1 MRSSTCSLLFC
12 AVEIVSSW
20 MRSDNASRHQ
30 ACLKTLGR
38 LRIFQRQEGG
48 LFVLQ
53 KSFARHIQ
61 QALGSGVHRF
71 FVAISPDV
79 RLALP
84 EGRKVDYYA
93 SSQWEVCDLCRL
105 IYVMHWC

>member
-1 MRSSTCSLLFC
+1 
-12 AVEIVSSW
+12 

-48 LFVLQ
+48 LFALQ

-71 FVAISPDV
+71 FVAISQDV

-84 EGRKVDYYA
+84 EGKTVDQYA
-93 SSQWEVCDLCRL
+93 SNQWEVCTHLRYAFMLLKYLLRINCA
-105 IYVMHWC
+105 Y

>member
-1 MRSSTCSLLFC
+1 
-12 AVEIVSSW
+12 

-48 LFVLQ
+48 LFALQ

-71 FVAISPDV
+71 FVAISQDV

-84 EGRKVDYYA
+84 EGRTVDQYA
-93 SSQWEVCDLCRL
+93 SNQWEVCTFCAL